1 MLQKKSGHEAVRK
14 EGCCFLCCCYKGG
27 LNIIQEADDC
37 FYWALEKKKVKGDAY
52 VLIDKD
58 TFANEIA
65 ERYNRNVRPVKF
77 VKGIIIFISLINMEM
92 KFIILLVLIMVIK
105 LNKKYLLF

>member
-37 FYWALEKKKVKGDAY
+37 FYWALKKKKVKGDAY

-65 ERYNRNVRPVKF
+65 ERYTRNVRPVKF
-77 VKGIIIFISLINMEM
+77 VKGDNHFY
-92 KFIILLVLIMVIK
+92 LVDQYGNEVY
-105 LNKKYLLF
+105 NSVRPNYGH